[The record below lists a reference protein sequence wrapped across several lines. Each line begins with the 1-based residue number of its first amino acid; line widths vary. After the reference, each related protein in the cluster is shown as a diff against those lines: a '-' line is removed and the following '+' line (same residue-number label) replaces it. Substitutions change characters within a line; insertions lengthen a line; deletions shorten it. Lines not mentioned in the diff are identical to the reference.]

1 MRHNR
6 HAGGGGDVGA
16 RVAATRKGLAPTP
29 PPGLLPASGA
39 QPARALGGRGFWLR
53 ASLLGSPLP
62 TYPLRGRAA
71 TSNDSPSDAGVAR
84 GQDGRRPAHA
94 LFRSPQTARGAG
106 PRKLG
111 GPSRRLFSRPLAER
125 GSFPPAGR
133 RGAARKELER
143 TVGLW
148 SRAGAVLLPVL
159 PGWQLL
165 SNFGAYVNRPLH
177 CTTVP
182 ARSPRRSWIQSL
194 HSCTWPFPM
203 ALCVIH
209 FFNVVQPPVCEG
221 SCKLHLRQ
229 EGETLQHLSLK
240 SLTLH

>member
-1 MRHNR
+1 MPARMRHNR
-6 HAGGGGDVGA
+6 HAGG
-16 RVAATRKGLAPTP
+16 AATSGPESPRPGKAWLPRPPP

-39 QPARALGGRGFWLR
+39 QPARALGGRGFRLR

-71 TSNDSPSDAGVAR
+71 SNDSPSDAGVAR

-111 GPSRRLFSRPLAER
+111 GPRRRLFSRPLAER

-143 TVGLW
+143 KVGLW
-148 SRAGAVLLPVL
+148 SWAGAVLLPVL
-159 PGWQLL
+159 PG
-165 SNFGAYVNRPLH
+165 
-177 CTTVP
+177 
-182 ARSPRRSWIQSL
+182 
-194 HSCTWPFPM
+194 
-203 ALCVIH
+203 
-209 FFNVVQPPVCEG
+209 
-221 SCKLHLRQ
+221 
-229 EGETLQHLSLK
+229 
-240 SLTLH
+240 